1 MISQRVIISSNGLNL
16 LILYAQTK
24 KLSTTS
30 RVVWTKVWTK
40 FLFRSENK
48 YAVLIQHETVF
59 IFVVF
64 QFTFTHKNSLFQTI
78 KPGCRIKKI
87 LKEIRKSCAKFMVR
101 YSQLVAII
109 EFLTRNRGNFL
120 KIDWSLCQIAAVTFQ
135 DNLGF
140 LY

>member
-48 YAVLIQHETVF
+48 YAVLIQHETAF
-59 IFVVF
+59 IFAVF

-78 KPGCRIKKI
+78 KPGYHIKKI

-101 YSQLVAII
+101 YSQLVVII
-109 EFLTRNRGNFL
+109 EFLMRNRGNFL
-120 KIDWSLCQIAAVTFQ
+120 KIDWSLRQIAAVTFQ